1 MIRRIALQS
10 TRDERLLPDLA
21 GASAVERL
29 NKKGL
34 GEGARQDL
42 LAIAGLGELP
52 PNPKPDVIVADLPGR
67 IAQVLRVLCV
77 IASVG
82 SHFSNA
88 EVTVI
93 KEIVA
98 EREVDW
104 SLVTRAFDRTSS
116 ECVEEPPARSLLHP
130 FLV

>member
-1 MIRRIALQS
+1 MQAGVDTVLLEQFLMAA
-10 TRDERLLPDLA
+10 LLPDLA
-21 GASAVERL
+21 VASAVERL

-34 GEGARQDL
+34 GEGARQGL

-82 SHFSNA
+82 SHFS
-88 EVTVI
+88 TI
-93 KEIVA
+93 YIV
-98 EREVDW
+98 
-104 SLVTRAFDRTSS
+104 LN
-116 ECVEEPPARSLLHP
+116 RSGFCIRNP
-130 FLV
+130 